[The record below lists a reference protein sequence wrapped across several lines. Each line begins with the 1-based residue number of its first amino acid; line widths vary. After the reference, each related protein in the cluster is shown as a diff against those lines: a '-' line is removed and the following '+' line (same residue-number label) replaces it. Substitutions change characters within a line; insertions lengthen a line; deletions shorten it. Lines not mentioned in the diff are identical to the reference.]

1 MYIGDYGKALKV
13 KGPVKTTDLFK
24 KCWEQLSGMEELSGA
39 LEKVY
44 WAIPPSEKADVVLPQ
59 QWEEIRVN
67 VTPGGNEGALA
78 EFSLYLGEGKP
89 DLFLGRVK
97 TLGDGPR
104 DFMDLGGIAGAFSYL
119 ANVFMWV
126 NT

>member
-13 KGPVKTTDLFK
+13 KGLVKTTDLFK

-44 WAIPPSEKADVVLPQ
+44 WAIPPSGKADVVLPQ

-67 VTPGGNEGALA
+67 VTPGGNEGAFA
-78 EFSLYLGEGKP
+78 DFS
-89 DLFLGRVK
+89 LFLGDGKPVVSLGCVK
-97 TLGDGPR
+97 TLGAGPG
-104 DFMDLGGIAGAFSYL
+104 DFMELGGIAGAFAYL
-119 ANVFMWV
+119 ANIFMWV
-126 NT
+126 NA